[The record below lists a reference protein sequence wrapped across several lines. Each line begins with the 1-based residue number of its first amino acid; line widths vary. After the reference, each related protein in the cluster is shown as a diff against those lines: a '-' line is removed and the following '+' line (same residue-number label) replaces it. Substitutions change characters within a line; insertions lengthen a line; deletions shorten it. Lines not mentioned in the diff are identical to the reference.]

1 MANATTT
8 TKTAK
13 PAKQAQSGL
22 ATIATQVAN
31 AVTANAS
38 AGTVARRPAIA
49 YTNGA
54 VQTAAGQTVQLHGAL
69 ASFTG
74 NLPASNPANSGQV
87 GAVKVTGMLALGN
100 GKGPRAGHNLAM
112 WQAIGAALPCTPQHA
127 ASVCGSAAFVA
138 YAVKN
143 GWLAVSK

>member
-1 MANATTT
+1 MAN
-8 TKTAK
+8 TKPATAK
-13 PAKQAQSGL
+13 QTTAKQPQNGL
-22 ATIATQVAN
+22 AAIAAQVAT

-49 YTNGA
+49 YTNGS
-54 VQTAAGQTVQLHGAL
+54 VQTAAGQTVTLHGAL

-74 NLPASNPANSGQV
+74 NLPASNPANSGTV
-87 GAVKVTGMLALGN
+87 GAVKATGQLVIGN

-112 WQAIGAALPCTPQHA
+112 WQAIGAALPCTPQQA
-127 ASVCGSAAFVA
+127 AEVCGSAAFVT

>member
-1 MANATTT
+1 MANTKAATTSAAP
-8 TKTAK
+8 TK
-13 PAKQAQSGL
+13 PAQSGL
-22 ATIATQVAN
+22 AATVAQVAN
-31 AVTANAS
+31 AVTANSA
-38 AGTVARRPAIA
+38 AGTVARRPAVA

-69 ASFTG
+69 ATFTG

-87 GAVKVTGMLALGN
+87 GAVKVAGTLVIGN

>member
-8 TKTAK
+8 TKATK
-13 PAKQAQSGL
+13 PVKPAQSGL
-22 ATIATQVAN
+22 AATVAQVAN

-49 YTNGA
+49 YTNGS
-54 VQTAAGQTVQLHGAL
+54 VQTAAGQTVTLHGAL

-74 NLPASNPANSGQV
+74 NLPASNPANSGAV
-87 GAVKVTGMLALGN
+87 GAVKANGQLAIGN

-112 WQAIGAALPCTPQHA
+112 WQAIQAALPCTPQHA
-127 ASVCGSAAFVA
+127 ASVCGSAAFVQ
-138 YAVKN
+138 YAIKN